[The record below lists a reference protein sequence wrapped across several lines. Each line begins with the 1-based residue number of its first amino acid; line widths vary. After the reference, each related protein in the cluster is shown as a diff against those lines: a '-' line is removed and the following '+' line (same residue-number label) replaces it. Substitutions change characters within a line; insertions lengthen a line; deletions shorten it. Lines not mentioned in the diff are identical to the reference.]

1 MSMEFA
7 ENKASNNIIDAY
19 IRAYKNFFN
28 FKGRTSRYDYWGFHL
43 INFFV
48 VILLYILSAYL
59 APNSESS
66 AKNVLIFLNIYQFVI
81 LIPSFSAWVRRFHDT
96 NKSALKWV
104 LLPLVVCF
112 AFFVFAGSSLDKT
125 LFIIIGALLFTVMAI
140 TWFVITCCRGSAA
153 DNKYGPAIMEDSS
166 QRWKGLSIPILMV
179 TLPFL
184 LAFSLGIVGGY
195 WRATNRYQAE
205 KIVPVIYSLL
215 SEAKGENGAQ
225 PIVEDDFSWHD
236 KAQLTGMFFTD
247 PFGVKI
253 EIKLSKGEYVIT
265 RSDVSFSLCMAL
277 SEYNWTE
284 NPDFVKMRING
295 GKDCLSCKD
304 AQTCKIEWIYK

>member
-1 MSMEFA
+1 MEFA

-81 LIPSFSAWVRRFHDT
+81 LIPSLSAWVRRFHDT
-96 NKSALKWV
+96 GKSVLKWV
-104 LLPLVVCF
+104 LLPLVLCCLYMMWIENISV
-112 AFFVFAGSSLDKT
+112 ADKT
-125 LFIIIGALLFTVMAI
+125 FWEIVGFLAFVLWLI
-140 TWFVITCCRGSAA
+140 TWFVFLCRRGSAA

-184 LAFSLGIVGGY
+184 LALSMGIVGGY
-195 WRATNRYQAE
+195 WRAMNKYQAE